1 MPSSRQAKMTRKAT
15 SPRFAIRIFLNI
27 TARLMPRPL
36 SWLGATLSLSKG
48 RSSHRPD
55 GEEPLAILH
64 RLAVFDVDVHDFAV
78 VLGIDLVHQLHRF
91 DDAEHLPLAH
101 GGAYF
106 DKRRRARF
114 GRPIE
119 RADDR
124 RFHHC

>member
-1 MPSSRQAKMTRKAT
+1 MPSSRQAKMMRRAT

-27 TARLMPRPL
+27 VARLPPRAP
-36 SWLGATLSLSKG
+36 
-48 RSSHRPD
+48 SHRPD
-55 GEEPLAILH
+55 GEQPLAILY

-91 DDAEHLPLAH
+91 DDAEHLPLSY

-114 GRPIE
+114 GR
-119 RADDR
+119 
-124 RFHHC
+124 